1 MPSLGWPEMLIIG
14 LVVMLLFGTKK
25 LPEAAKGLGLGIK
38 NFKQAVKGETDEIK
52 KSTEEVKKEV
62 EKV

>member
-1 MPSLGWPEMLIIG
+1 MPNLGWPELLIIG
-14 LVVMLLFGTKK
+14 LVFILLFGAKK

-38 NFKQAVKGETDEIK
+38 NFKSAVKGETDEIRN
-52 KSTEEVKKEV
+52 TTDEVKKEV